1 MGGLRELHLRISS
14 RKKLYNQTTG
24 FWSSKVGYTAGN
36 LGRANLSTT
45 LALLSGVCEQLL
57 MSYSDFSD
65 PRADTSLWK
74 VSRNRASA
82 EDTAAGWDQGCIPI
96 SKAYRSSWNIVDI
109 TKNWNQRLW
118 FWPFIW
124 ASTSLLRRKLN
135 TAPLWK
141 FPSDIEAYLCVKE
154 IKAGRQVLEKELGTG
169 NVLRSPILE
178 PRIWPRCRSQSVVV
192 NSVSWSLCPESTEGC
207 GSPLTDSKAVLKK
220 EDCLGCPHFLWLCWF
235 FSHKT
240 KQKLPLLIEEW
251 MNKTCYKCTMDF
263 FIQKNKI
270 MSFSKR

>member
-1 MGGLRELHLRISS
+1 MGGLRELHLCISS

-57 MSYSDFSD
+57 KSYSDFSD

-109 TKNWNQRLW
+109 TKNWKQRLW
-118 FWPFIW
+118 FWPFYLGKYV
-124 ASTSLLRRKLN
+124 TSK
-135 TAPLWK
+135 
-141 FPSDIEAYLCVKE
+141 KE
-154 IKAGRQVLEKELGTG
+154 IEYCPSLEVSFRHRGIFVCQRDQGRAAGSREKVGDWQCATQP
-169 NVLRSPILE
+169 NFR
-178 PRIWPRCRSQSVVV
+178 
-192 NSVSWSLCPESTEGC
+192 
-207 GSPLTDSKAVLKK
+207 
-220 EDCLGCPHFLWLCWF
+220 
-235 FSHKT
+235 T
-240 KQKLPLLIEEW
+240 KDMTQ
-251 MNKTCYKCTMDF
+251 M
-263 FIQKNKI
+263 
-270 MSFSKR
+270 